1 MTKFKALVTAEVIP
15 EILDKISD
23 RIDFEYDGY
32 FLNHDVMPHNE
43 LIEKIRG
50 YDILIC
56 EYDTIDRD
64 VFDNANNLKMIICC
78 RGGIKS
84 VVDLE
89 YAMEKNVIVCNNAG
103 RNANAVS
110 DMTIAYI
117 LNMTRNISRTNDL
130 IHNRVITADIS
141 SKPDEYQDT
150 VWGLDNESPFIKYRG
165 KSINYMTLG
174 LVGFGHA
181 GKLVAKKAN
190 VFGMN
195 ILVYDPYVD
204 DSDVPDYVNKVKWD
218 ELLQQSDIISVHSI
232 LTPQTKNMF
241 SKNVFDEMKPGSYFV
256 NTSRG
261 ELVDEN
267 ALIDALKSGHLAGAA
282 IDVTAKEPISSDSIL
297 IDAPNL
303 IITPHIAGSSYDVLA
318 TGSNMVLESLTKW
331 LNGEKPQNCIV
342 YR

>member
-1 MTKFKALVTAEVIP
+1 MKKFKALVTAEVIP

-23 RIDFEYDGY
+23 KIDFKYDGY
-32 FLNHDVMPHNE
+32 CLNHDVMPHNE
-43 LIEKIRG
+43 LIEKIRD

-56 EYDTIDRD
+56 EYDTIDRE
-64 VFDNANNLKMIICC
+64 VFDNANNLKIIICC

-117 LNMTRNISRTNDL
+117 LNLTRNISKTNDL
-130 IHNRVITADIS
+130 IHNRIITSDIS

-195 ILVYDPYVD
+195 IIAYDPYVD
-204 DSDVPDYVNKVKWD
+204 DGDVPDYVKMVSWD
-218 ELLQQSDIISVHSI
+218 KLLHQSDIISVHSI
-232 LTPQTKNMF
+232 LTPQTRNMF
-241 SKNVFDEMKPGSYFV
+241 SENVFDEMKYGSYFI

-267 ALIDALKSGHLAGAA
+267 AMINALKSGHLAGAA
-282 IDVTAKEPISSDSIL
+282 IDVTTKEPISSDSFL
-297 IDAPNL
+297 INAPNL

-318 TGSNMVLESLTKW
+318 TGSNMVLDSLTKW
-331 LNGEKPQNCIV
+331 LNGEKPQNCII